1 MAIENKTNNF
11 DFQRIVERAIQME
24 IELMFEKAKED
35 FIKNLDKE
43 KDTLVAGVLINM
55 KKTMDI
61 QTSDNRIIF
70 TIREIKKD

>member
-1 MAIENKTNNF
+1 MATEQETNKF

-24 IELMFEKAKED
+24 IELMFEKTKED

-43 KDTLVAGVLINM
+43 KDTLIAGILVNM
-55 KKTMDI
+55 KKSMDVQTM
-61 QTSDNRIIF
+61 DNRIVF